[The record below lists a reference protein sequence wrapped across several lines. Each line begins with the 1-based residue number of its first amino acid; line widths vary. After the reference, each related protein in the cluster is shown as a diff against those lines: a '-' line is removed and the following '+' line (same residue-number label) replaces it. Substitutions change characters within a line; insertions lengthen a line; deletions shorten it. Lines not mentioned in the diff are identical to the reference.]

1 MLWDHKTSPSLLLSV
16 SLFSF
21 VYMYHLSYSG
31 TKMISIRFYGHR
43 PSHRGGTVRSFFH
56 DLIVYKGHCTHWK
69 TVKQLWLSSLRKKF
83 PNKKKCPHCIYVPFT
98 NNYNGLTTECSY
110 KKCAPKFFFIT
121 INSHNIWKVSNML
134 LNNYIFII
142 I

>member
-43 PSHRGGTVRSFFH
+43 PCHRGGTVRSFFH

-83 PNKKKCPHCIYVPFT
+83 PNKKKCPHCIYVILQTIIMDSQQNVLTKNVHQSFFT
-98 NNYNGLTTECSY
+98 
-110 KKCAPKFFFIT
+110 A
-121 INSHNIWKVSNML
+121 INSHNIWAMKSFQYAVE
-134 LNNYIFII
+134 
-142 I
+142 

>member
-69 TVKQLWLSSLRKKF
+69 TVKKNYGFPQWGKNFQIKKNVHTAYMYLLQTIIMDSQQNVLTKNVHQSF
-83 PNKKKCPHCIYVPFT
+83 FT
-98 NNYNGLTTECSY
+98 
-110 KKCAPKFFFIT
+110 A
-121 INSHNIWKVSNML
+121 INSHNIWAMKSFQYAVE
-134 LNNYIFII
+134 
-142 I
+142 

>member
-56 DLIVYKGHCTHWK
+56 DLIAYKGHCTHWK
-69 TVKQLWLSSLRKKF
+69 TVKKNYGFPRWGKNFQIKKNVHTAYMYLLQTIIMDSQQNVLTKNVHQSF
-83 PNKKKCPHCIYVPFT
+83 FT
-98 NNYNGLTTECSY
+98 
-110 KKCAPKFFFIT
+110 A
-121 INSHNIWKVSNML
+121 INSHNIWAMKSFQYAVE
-134 LNNYIFII
+134 
-142 I
+142 

>member
-69 TVKQLWLSSLRKKF
+69 TVKKNYGF
-83 PNKKKCPHCIYVPFT
+83 PRWGKNFQIKNNVHTAYMYLLQTIIMDSQQNVLTKNVHQSFFT
-98 NNYNGLTTECSY
+98 
-110 KKCAPKFFFIT
+110 P
-121 INSHNIWKVSNML
+121 INSHNIWAMKSFQYAVE
-134 LNNYIFII
+134 
-142 I
+142 

>member
-69 TVKQLWLSSLRKKF
+69 TVKKIMAFLTEENISKQKNVHTAYMYLLQTIIMDSQQNVLTKNVHKSF
-83 PNKKKCPHCIYVPFT
+83 FT
-98 NNYNGLTTECSY
+98 
-110 KKCAPKFFFIT
+110 A
-121 INSHNIWKVSNML
+121 INSHNIWAMKSFQYAVE
-134 LNNYIFII
+134 
-142 I
+142 

>member
-1 MLWDHKTSPSLLLSV
+1 MNHDNHGLDLVQTGLYSNCHALCSVCGCYLELCDFWTLVKPSLLLSV

-83 PNKKKCPHCIYVPFT
+83 PNKKKMSTLHICTF
-98 NNYNGLTTECSY
+98 Y
-110 KKCAPKFFFIT
+110 KQ
-121 INSHNIWKVSNML
+121 L
-134 LNNYIFII
+134 
-142 I
+142 

>member
-1 MLWDHKTSPSLLLSV
+1 MLWNHKTSPSLLLSV

-69 TVKQLWLSSLRKKF
+69 TVKKNYGFPRWGKNFQIKKNVHTAYMYLLQTIIMDSQQNVLTKNVHQSF
-83 PNKKKCPHCIYVPFT
+83 FT
-98 NNYNGLTTECSY
+98 
-110 KKCAPKFFFIT
+110 A
-121 INSHNIWKVSNML
+121 INSHNIWAMKSFQYAVE
-134 LNNYIFII
+134 
-142 I
+142 